1 MKYLPFEPITM
12 NSVIDLYE
20 GVAQVIEICI
30 DQDDIVTAQE
40 CKIKIAEFLF
50 KLLQDGVSRQEMRI
64 FGKFVRLE
72 IIINKF
78 ILLRLRAAYVEL
90 ESPDEDA

>member
-1 MKYLPFEPITM
+1 ME
-12 NSVIDLYE
+12 SVIDLYE
-20 GVAQVIEICI
+20 GIAQVVKICI
-30 DQDDIVTAQE
+30 DQDDIITAQK

-50 KLLQDGVSRQEMRI
+50 KLLQDGVSREEMRI
-64 FGKFVRLE
+64 FGRFVRLE

-78 ILLRLRAAYVEL
+78 ILLNLTAAYVEL

>member
-1 MKYLPFEPITM
+1 MEG
-12 NSVIDLYE
+12 VIDLYE
-20 GVAQVIEICI
+20 GVAQVVKICI
-30 DQDDIVTAQE
+30 DQNDIITAQK

-50 KLLQDGVSRQEMRI
+50 KLLQDGVSKEEMRI
-64 FGKFVRLE
+64 FSKFVRLE

-78 ILLRLRAAYVEL
+78 ILLHLSAAYVEL

>member
-1 MKYLPFEPITM
+1 MEGV
-12 NSVIDLYE
+12 SDLYE
-20 GVAQVIEICI
+20 GVAQVVKTCI
-30 DQDDIVTAQE
+30 NQNDIITAQE

-50 KLLQDGVSRQEMRI
+50 KLLQDGVSREEMQI
-64 FGKFVRLE
+64 FGRFVRLE

-78 ILLRLRAAYVEL
+78 ILLNLTAAYVDL